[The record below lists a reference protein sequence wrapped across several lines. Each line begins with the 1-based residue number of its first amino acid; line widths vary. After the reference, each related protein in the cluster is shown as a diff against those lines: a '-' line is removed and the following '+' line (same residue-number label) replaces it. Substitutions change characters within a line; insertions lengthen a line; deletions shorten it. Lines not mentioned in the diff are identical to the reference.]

1 MAIIDHFLDC
11 TAYSLSKAKTKMDSI
26 HEFETPNLLEQ
37 ISFKNTL
44 HVIDFIQERQQ
55 GDREKCAS
63 VKK

>member
-1 MAIIDHFLDC
+1 
-11 TAYSLSKAKTKMDSI
+11 MDSI